1 MPSTLRG
8 AALCCAC
15 FARRAC
21 VHVLCV
27 GAVRVRAHAR
37 ALFDWEKE
45 AGHSQKQAVF
55 KACVRVCWDCPLQES
70 ATSAWARGVAS
81 ALIGVCSVSSFA
93 GGHACVTH
101 ALQDVIGAYECA
113 QGESRRMMLRA
124 RDAGSMIVTPEWRVS
139 VARARCLR
147 WLAVS
152 SGPSLVLKKSGG
164 RSGRTQVF
172 WRKLHGNPE
181 TKATSLFR

>member
-1 MPSTLRG
+1 
-8 AALCCAC
+8 
-15 FARRAC
+15 
-21 VHVLCV
+21 
-27 GAVRVRAHAR
+27 
-37 ALFDWEKE
+37 LFDWEKE

-172 WRKLHGNPE
+172 WRNSIVTRNVRLLAFFNAHLYRTYGPRNGR
-181 TKATSLFR
+181 ADF